1 MNLLFYC
8 KFTMNSLI
16 VSRYYSESNLS
27 PIHFKRWMEFSSIQ
41 NKLKW
46 HSISL
51 LSHFIVNIIS
61 VQNRLYVRFKWYVTW
76 RITQFSNLLTPHWSS
91 IVNRGDLKTS
101 AWDALHH
108 FTNKYC
114 PINRSM
120 SYQSQTHVTCYEKWP
135 WPNFRVVLEYK
146 NVHILKN
153 VLTSIFYRF

>member
-1 MNLLFYC
+1 MNLLYLQSTLNDEWNFQAY
-8 KFTMNSLI
+8 KINFSGI
-16 VSRYYSESNLS
+16 LS
-27 PIHFKRWMEFSSIQ
+27 AFRAI
-41 NKLKW
+41 
-46 HSISL
+46 
-51 LSHFIVNIIS
+51 FIVNIIS

-91 IVNRGDLKTS
+91 IVNWGDLKTS

>member
-1 MNLLFYC
+1 MNLLYLQSTLNDEWNFQAY
-8 KFTMNSLI
+8 KI
-16 VSRYYSESNLS
+16 NLS
-27 PIHFKRWMEFSSIQ
+27 GI
-41 NKLKW
+41 
-46 HSISL
+46 
-51 LSHFIVNIIS
+51 LSAFWAIFIVNIIS

-146 NVHILKN
+146 NVHILKCFN
-153 VLTSIFYRF
+153 KHIL